1 MYVCVCVC
9 VCTNGTKY
17 CRCGFLRAPQDYL
30 EIVTYFFL
38 FLVLGNRHTPSRQFR
53 AIYTAMSL
61 YGSSRSSCLL
71 FWSLFVESFLEHV
84 HMNSTHL

>member
-1 MYVCVCVC
+1 MYVCECVCVC
-9 VCTNGTKY
+9 VCACVPMALNTVGVDFK
-17 CRCGFLRAPQDYL
+17 GISDYL

-53 AIYTAMSL
+53 AIYTAMSSL

-71 FWSLFVESFLEHV
+71 SGRYL
-84 HMNSTHL
+84 